1 MDTVVA
7 RRDPEAARRRILD
20 SAAEHFSRHGPEG
33 ARVDAIAAAARV
45 NKRMLYHYFG
55 DKEALFQAVLDDRA
69 ARYGGTQSA
78 ERSQMPSALDPTT
91 ARLLVWAAGRGPGGE
106 AAANVEPWVTLARR
120 LAEAQG
126 QGRLRDDI
134 QAGSAAMLYLA
145 VAALPAL
152 LPDHALAI
160 MGSADE
166 SVMLADVRK
175 LLSPTLSSDGSSR
188 RPRVR
193 MQPQVRPR

>member
-1 MDTVVA
+1 MDTYGV

-20 SAAEHFSRHGPEG
+20 SAAEQFSRHGPDG

-69 ARYGGTQSA
+69 ARYGGTQGA
-78 ERSQMPSALDPTT
+78 EPSRMPFAWDPTT
-91 ARLLVWAAGRGPGGE
+91 ARLLVWAAGQGSGGE
-106 AAANVEPWVTLARR
+106 APANVERWVTIVRQ

-126 QGRLRDDI
+126 HGWLRDDI
-134 QAGSAAMLYLA
+134 EAGSAAMLYLA

-152 LPDHALAI
+152 LPDHVRAI
-160 MGSADE
+160 MDSADD
-166 SVMLADVRK
+166 SVLQDDVRK
-175 LLSPTLSSDGSSR
+175 LLSPTPSPDGGSR

-193 MQPQVRPR
+193 MQPQVLPR